1 VWEQWSGID
10 YVDAAAAA
18 AAAARTDS
26 AACGR
31 ADDGN
36 SCLGS
41 DDRGRAAGG
50 TTGITAL
57 LADRRFPFEPTSRRI
72 VTDEALLG
80 VYDQRA
86 AAGPGSSSRSGG
98 GGGGGG
104 ELVGA
109 RMSAWFYTD
118 DADNSGSGSTCCY
131 TFSLS
136 TRAGAAAAEV
146 RKRPFFHCC
155 TKNDHFTKTGS
166 GQTSIGK
173 ARLIKSSP
181 FFLAALDW
189 GRCKPH
195 EPAGLHRRRCCCFQ
209 QRVPAPLNL
218 SVKTAETL
226 AIRVS

>member
-1 VWEQWSGID
+1 MHYLTDRQAGVVWEQWSGID

-98 GGGGGG
+98 GGGGG

-136 TRAGAAAAEV
+136 TRAGAAAAAEV
-146 RKRPFFHCC
+146 RKRDLSS
-155 TKNDHFTKTGS
+155 TVVLKTIILPR
-166 GQTSIGK
+166 Q
-173 ARLIKSSP
+173 
-181 FFLAALDW
+181 ALD
-189 GRCKPH
+189 KQAL
-195 EPAGLHRRRCCCFQ
+195 EKL
-209 QRVPAPLNL
+209 V
-218 SVKTAETL
+218 
-226 AIRVS
+226 

>member
-1 VWEQWSGID
+1 MHYLTDRQAGVVWEQWSGID
-10 YVDAAAAA
+10 YVDAAAAAA

-98 GGGGGG
+98 GGGG

-136 TRAGAAAAEV
+136 TRAGAAAAAEV
-146 RKRPFFHCC
+146 RKRDLSS
-155 TKNDHFTKTGS
+155 TVVLKTIILPR
-166 GQTSIGK
+166 Q
-173 ARLIKSSP
+173 
-181 FFLAALDW
+181 ALD
-189 GRCKPH
+189 KQAL
-195 EPAGLHRRRCCCFQ
+195 EKL
-209 QRVPAPLNL
+209 V
-218 SVKTAETL
+218 
-226 AIRVS
+226 